1 MMGKFREILAGVPRT
16 SKQAA
21 EIVPHP
27 SANLDAQARR
37 IRELEGQLVDA
48 TAELSRVGLRYN
60 TIRSDLIRAREQL
73 CEALKESGIKVE
85 FVRVPP
91 ELELD

>member
-1 MMGKFREILAGVPRT
+1 MGKFREILAGVPRT
-16 SKQAA
+16 SEQAA

-27 SANLDAQARR
+27 SSNLDAQARR
-37 IRELEGQLVDA
+37 IQELESQLVDA

-60 TIRSDLIRAREQL
+60 TIRSDLIRAREHL
-73 CEALKESGIKVE
+73 CEALKDSGIKAE